1 MSSSIWFKEIVMKMI
16 RAALVS
22 FVLLTVLTGVLYPL
36 AVTAIAKT
44 CFANQAEGSLIDK
57 DGHATLD
64 EKAAVGSSL
73 IGQTFDQPQYFW
85 SRPSATSPQAY
96 NASASS
102 GSNAGPSAIAPTI
115 QGRVD
120 ALHQADPANK
130 KDVPVDL
137 VTASGSGLDPQESV
151 AAAEYQVS
159 RVAAVRKA
167 DPAGLNALIAA
178 HTAEPDLGMF
188 GERVVNVVA
197 LNLALDK
204 AYPYVAPTTAAS
216 QASTASKP

>member
-1 MSSSIWFKEIVMKMI
+1 MKMI
-16 RAALVS
+16 RAAVVS
-22 FVLLTVLTGVLYPL
+22 FVLLTVLTGVIYPL
-36 AVTAIAKT
+36 VVTAVAKV

-57 DGHATLD
+57 EGKATTD
-64 EKAAVGSSL
+64 EKAAVGSAL
-73 IGQTFDQPQYFW
+73 IGQTFDRPEYFW
-85 SRPSATSPQAY
+85 SRPSATSPQGY

-102 GSNAGPSAIAPTI
+102 GSNIGPSAIASTV

-120 ALHQADPANK
+120 ALHQADPGNK
-130 KDVPVDL
+130 MSIPVDL

-167 DPAGLNALIAA
+167 DAAGLDALIAA
-178 HTAEPDLGMF
+178 HTREPDLGML

-204 AYPYVAPTTAAS
+204 AYPYVAPATAAS
-216 QASTASKP
+216 GPATMH